1 MSSQAQIE
9 KIIDLALEEDTGR
22 GDITSE
28 ALIPPNLAGRASL
41 LAKEEGVLAGGEV
54 ARITFLKVDPSL
66 EVEILIQDGN
76 RIKPGDILATVHGRV
91 INILKAE
98 RVVLNFLS
106 RLSGVASETAKYI
119 ARLEGLGVAISDTRK
134 TSPGLRML
142 EKYAVYAA
150 GGRSHR
156 PDLASGILIKD
167 NHLVALKAKGISL
180 KDTVA
185 LAKEKAR
192 SGMKVEVEVN
202 TTSQAQEAVDGGA
215 DVIMLD
221 NMSLDDMKLA
231 VNLIPEEI
239 EVEASGGITLDN
251 VREVAMTGVDVISVG
266 AITHSAR
273 ALDFSLEFGPQ
284 SKEATPVAKED

>member
-28 ALIPPNLAGRASL
+28 ALIPSNLAGRASL

-54 ARITFLKVDPSL
+54 ARIAFLKVDPSL

-106 RLSGVASETAKYI
+106 RLSGVASETARYI
-119 ARLEGLGVAISDTRK
+119 ARLEGLNVAISDTRK

-167 NHLVALKAKGISL
+167 NHLVALKAKDISL
-180 KDTVA
+180 KDAVA

-231 VNLIPEEI
+231 VDLIPEEI

-284 SKEATPVAKED
+284 KAQGSG

>member
-41 LAKEEGVLAGGEV
+41 LAKEEGILAGGEV
-54 ARITFLKVDPSL
+54 ARIAFLKVDPSL

-106 RLSGVASETAKYI
+106 RLSGVASETARYI
-119 ARLEGLGVAISDTRK
+119 ARLEGLSVAISDTRK

-180 KDTVA
+180 KDAVA

-231 VNLIPEEI
+231 VDLIPEEI

-284 SKEATPVAKED
+284 KAQGSG

>member
-54 ARITFLKVDPSL
+54 ARIAFLKVDPSL

-106 RLSGVASETAKYI
+106 HLSGVASETARYI
-119 ARLEGLGVAISDTRK
+119 ARLEGLNVAISDTRK

-167 NHLVALKAKGISL
+167 NHLVALKAKDISL
-180 KDTVA
+180 KDAVA

-231 VNLIPEEI
+231 VDLIPEEI

-284 SKEATPVAKED
+284 KAQGSG

>member
-1 MSSQAQIE
+1 MSSQAQFE

-28 ALIPPNLAGRASL
+28 ALIPSNLAGRASL
-41 LAKEEGVLAGGEV
+41 LAKEEGILAGGEV

-106 RLSGVASETAKYI
+106 RLSGVASETARYI
-119 ARLEGLGVAISDTRK
+119 AKLEGLSVAISDTRK

-180 KDTVA
+180 KDAVA

-192 SGMKVEVEVN
+192 SGMKIEVEVN

-231 VNLIPEEI
+231 VDLIPEEI

-284 SKEATPVAKED
+284 KVQGSG

>member
-54 ARITFLKVDPSL
+54 ARIAFLKVDPSL

-106 RLSGVASETAKYI
+106 RLSGVASETARYI
-119 ARLEGLGVAISDTRK
+119 ARLEGLSVAISDTRK

-167 NHLVALKAKGISL
+167 NHLVALKAKDISL
-180 KDTVA
+180 KDAVA

-231 VNLIPEEI
+231 VDLIPEEI

-284 SKEATPVAKED
+284 KAQGSG

>member
-54 ARITFLKVDPSL
+54 ARIAFLKVDPSL

-106 RLSGVASETAKYI
+106 RLSGVASETARYI
-119 ARLEGLGVAISDTRK
+119 ARLEGLNVAISDTRK

-167 NHLVALKAKGISL
+167 NHLVALKAKDISL
-180 KDTVA
+180 KDAVA

-231 VNLIPEEI
+231 VDLIPEEI

-284 SKEATPVAKED
+284 KAQGSG

>member
-1 MSSQAQIE
+1 MSSQAQFE

-28 ALIPPNLAGRASL
+28 ALIPSNLAGRASL
-41 LAKEEGVLAGGEV
+41 LAKEEGILAGGEV

-106 RLSGVASETAKYI
+106 RLSGVASETARYI
-119 ARLEGLGVAISDTRK
+119 AKLEGLSVAISDTRK

-180 KDTVA
+180 KDAVA

-192 SGMKVEVEVN
+192 SGIKVEVEVN

-231 VNLIPEEI
+231 VDLIPEEI

-284 SKEATPVAKED
+284 KVQGSG